1 MTAEPPIDAT
11 ADYRP
16 VSPLAVAALVAGLC
30 SALALVTRF
39 AWALPLVGTALACA
53 ALADVARPEAR
64 KAGRLAALAAL
75 ALSLGFG
82 AQAVSA
88 LVVDRWIMASRA
100 RAAAQT
106 WIDAVREGQTTEALG
121 LCTAAVLPISSLPPG
136 LEREE
141 AEAERLKRFAE
152 MPAVKAVAGC
162 GATRPAVTQAAAAG
176 TDDGAWTVEA
186 DLAACAAPG
195 TTLRIAVVPR
205 QVQGTAGTVEQWR
218 IVGVGLDR

>member
-1 MTAEPPIDAT
+1 VTAEPPIDAT

-16 VSPLAVAALVAGLC
+16 VSPLAVAALVAGCC

-88 LVVDRWIMASRA
+88 LLVDRWIMAGRA
-100 RAAAQT
+100 KAAAQT
-106 WIDAVREGQTTEALG
+106 WIDAVREGRTAEALG
-121 LCTAAVLPISSLPPG
+121 LCTPTVLPVSSLPAG
-136 LEREE
+136 VEHEE
-141 AEAERLKRFAE
+141 AEADRLTRFAE
-152 MPAVKAVAGC
+152 LPAVKTVAGC
-162 GATRPAVTQAAAAG
+162 GATRPLLTQAAAAG
-176 TDDGAWTVEA
+176 TDDGTWTVQA
-186 DLAACAAPG
+186 DLAACASPG

-205 QVQGTAGTVEQWR
+205 KVQGTSGTVEQWR
-218 IVGVGLDR
+218 IVGVGLER

>member
-16 VSPLAVAALVAGLC
+16 VSPLAVAALVAGCC

-75 ALSLGFG
+75 ALALGFG
-82 AQAVSA
+82 AQAVSG
-88 LVVDRWIMASRA
+88 LLVDRWIMASRA
-100 RAAAQT
+100 KAAAQT
-106 WIDAVREGQTTEALG
+106 WIDAVREGRTAEALG
-121 LCTAAVLPISSLPPG
+121 LCTAAVLPASTLPPG
-136 LEREE
+136 LEHDE
-141 AEAERLKRFAE
+141 AEAERLKRFAD
-152 MPAVKAVAGC
+152 MPAVKAVAAC
-162 GATRPAVTQAAAAG
+162 GTARPMLTHAAAAG

-186 DLAACAAPG
+186 DLAGCTPPEQ
-195 TTLRIAVVPR
+195 TLRIAVVPR
-205 QVQGTAGTVEQWR
+205 TVKGTAGTVEQWK
-218 IVGVGLDR
+218 IVGAGLSR